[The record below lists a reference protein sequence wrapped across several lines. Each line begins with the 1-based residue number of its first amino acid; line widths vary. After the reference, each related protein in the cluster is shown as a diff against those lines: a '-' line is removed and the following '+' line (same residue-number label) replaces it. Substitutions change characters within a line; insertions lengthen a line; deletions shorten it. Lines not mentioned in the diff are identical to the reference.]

1 MNMQMLEAIIM
12 AKRVCITM
20 DDECIETLNRLISKP
35 SRTLFISL
43 AIKYF
48 KDTKEGQNFLLE
60 EPYKD
65 EIKDKKLNFSNKDNN
80 FLQNDKKIKLDEWV

>member
-1 MNMQMLEAIIM
+1 MGEWGFLTES
-12 AKRVCITM
+12 AKAQ
-20 DDECIETLNRLISKP
+20 ESRLK
-35 SRTLFISL
+35 L